1 MSLSFR
7 IHPKRDKAG
16 DLTNQE
22 TNIIAYTWTKVLG
35 GKRKFLSQS
44 TGIFCQPD
52 NWNPKKHEVRKTD
65 PEWKDKNNTL
75 LRIQSRF
82 SDISKV
88 TSHLGKSDLSHV
100 IYGAFSEEVIEQE
113 QTLYLIT

>member
-82 SDISKV
+82 SDISKGLIYHIKCLT
-88 TSHLGKSDLSHV
+88 TSAPLYNSLSEKDFTIFV
-100 IYGAFSEEVIEQE
+100 V
-113 QTLYLIT
+113 

>member
-52 NWNPKKHEVRKTD
+52 NWNPKKQEVRKID
-65 PEWKDKNNTL
+65 PEFKDKNNTL

-82 SDISKV
+82 ADISKG

-100 IYGAFSEEVIEQE
+100 IYGFSCTVMANAEQIPN
-113 QTLYLIT
+113 T